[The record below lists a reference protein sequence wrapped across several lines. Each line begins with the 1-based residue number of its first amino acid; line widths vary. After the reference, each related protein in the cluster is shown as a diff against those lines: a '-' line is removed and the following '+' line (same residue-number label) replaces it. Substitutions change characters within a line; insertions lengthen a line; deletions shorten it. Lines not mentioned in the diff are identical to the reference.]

1 MDLWQLHIFKKVIDL
16 EGFSKAAEAV
26 HLTQPTVSSHI
37 RDLENHFGC
46 RLVDRMGKKAVATA
60 AGALLYDHAAR
71 LLQMAEQAETALAEF
86 LGRIGGRLEI
96 GGSTIPGGYILPQ
109 LIGGFTGRY
118 PEVRIRVHV
127 GDTAQIIDDIFAGRL
142 DFGIVGAETDK
153 ARISQKALIN
163 DEMRL
168 IVRADHKWAG
178 RQAVDLGELH
188 AEPFIIREHGS
199 GTLKSLGKNL
209 EEAGTGL
216 EALTV
221 AAELG
226 STAAVIQG
234 IKSGIGISVLS
245 PIAVSDQLQT
255 GALKALP
262 IRGLALQR
270 NFYLTTHAD
279 RTPSPACK
287 AFMDYLE
294 NTLSDGIYNS

>member
-1 MDLWQLHIFKKVIDL
+1 
-16 EGFSKAAEAV
+16 
-26 HLTQPTVSSHI
+26 
-37 RDLENHFGC
+37 
-46 RLVDRMGKKAVATA
+46 
-60 AGALLYDHAAR
+60 
-71 LLQMAEQAETALAEF
+71 
-86 LGRIGGRLEI
+86 
-96 GGSTIPGGYILPQ
+96 
-109 LIGGFTGRY
+109 
-118 PEVRIRVHV
+118 
-127 GDTAQIIDDIFAGRL
+127 
-142 DFGIVGAETDK
+142 DK

-188 AEPFIIREHGS
+188 PEPFIIREQGS

-221 AAELG
+221 TAELG

-245 PIAVSDQLQT
+245 PIAVSEQLQS

-262 IRGLALQR
+262 IRGLDLQR

-294 NTLSDGIYNS
+294 NTLSDGAYNS